1 LKLFVNINNLEITK
15 NLILKENNIS
25 NEDLKD
31 EINKLG
37 IELKTIFNKNLI
49 TDEDKINLKEK
60 QKKINK
66 LIDIE
71 RMNKMIKEFELDE
84 EKYLPIFFDFRG
96 RNYFD
101 DYLSPT
107 FSRYT
112 RLSFFYG
119 YYEENELNNI
129 DISLIKPF
137 IVDDIEIIINKTLKK
152 FNIIKE
158 NYTINC
164 VF

>member
-1 LKLFVNINNLEITK
+1 MIRD
-15 NLILKENNIS
+15 LILKENNI
-25 NEDLKD
+25 LKENLKE
-31 EINKLG
+31 EINLLG
-37 IELKTIFNKNLI
+37 LELKSIFNKNI
-49 TDEDKINLKEK
+49 INEEDKLNIKEN

-71 RMNKMIKEFELDE
+71 RMNKIINEIETDE

-137 IVDDIEIIINKTLKK
+137 IKDEIEIIINKTLNK

-164 VF
+164 IF